1 MAKYFS
7 FLLILII
14 LAGCAVNK
22 VSQEDALSQPNEQ
35 SAIYFSFAE
44 AALQQK
50 DFVAAIELYKKADQ
64 ADSTNIFIKEKLL
77 EIMTLISL
85 FKLEYQD
92 EIIKLGEKYYTR
104 KLYSEKILS
113 ILAGTYK
120 IQQNYK
126 KAKKFFKLAIK
137 KKPTAR
143 NQIAYYLFQKVHD
156 PPADKKLL
164 FKALEF
170 PWKDKNLILNTA
182 ELIGEFDAE
191 KSLEILEKAYER
203 WDDEISFTPL
213 LTTYEKVGKANKV
226 LELLQQR
233 LDEKKPVS
241 APLTTYLIGRY
252 FTLKNYDKVIENKDI
267 CFQIGT
273 NEILRFLFFAA
284 FQKKDYELAVQAGEA
299 IEQSQ
304 DLSEELKGSFYSYL
318 VEIYIATEEDDK
330 VVESLIKCDNIHIIR
345 NLMLDYNYKEDEKLQ
360 VRFKTILDSFL
371 VKTETKEVGAYL
383 LAIFHTNLEEKEP
396 ALEYLSRISDDFLAE
411 NELLFEAAALYL
423 QNGLDIEKACT
434 LLEKLTDAELTSN
447 EIIAGLLFRTQNDS
461 IAYEMLKQEINRNSQ
476 PHITTFIRYS
486 LLAERY
492 GRIDS
497 LVVYLEKGIEIFPD
511 NADLL
516 NTLGYLIAKHGL
528 EDKYDLSEQLLI
540 KALELEPE
548 SAMIWDSMA
557 WLHFKKGF
565 YKKALKAMEIPLKSK
580 IEHSEIAYH
589 LGEIFL
595 KLNKKDRAEKYLKQ
609 AIELANDVDAVEIS
623 RKILEKYFKE

>member
-1 MAKYFS
+1 MAKYFP

-22 VSQEDALSQPNEQ
+22 ISQEDVLSQPNEQ

-50 DFVAAIELYKKADQ
+50 DFIAAIELYQKSDQ

-77 EIMTLISL
+77 EIMTLVSL
-85 FKLEYQD
+85 FKPEYKD
-92 EIIKLGEKYYTR
+92 EIIKLGEDYYAR

-113 ILAGTYK
+113 ILAETYK
-120 IQQNYK
+120 TQQNYK
-126 KAKKFFKLAIK
+126 RAGKFFKLAIK
-137 KKPTAR
+137 QKPTAR
-143 NQIAYYLFQKVHD
+143 NQIAYYLFQKEHD

-170 PWKDKNLILNTA
+170 PWKDNKLILNTA

-191 KSLEILEKAYER
+191 KSLEILEKAYKR
-203 WDDEISFTPL
+203 WGDEASFTPL
-213 LTTYEKVGKANKV
+213 LTTYEKVGKADKI
-226 LELLQQR
+226 LDLLQQR

-284 FQKKDYELAVQAGEA
+284 FQKEDYELAVRAGEV

-304 DLSEELKGSFYSYL
+304 DLGEELKGSFYSYL

-330 VVESLIKCDNIHIIR
+330 VVESLIKCGNIHIIR
-345 NLMLDYNYKEDEKLQ
+345 NLMLDYNYKKDEKLQ
-360 VRFKTILDSFL
+360 IRFKTILDSFL
-371 VKTETKEVGAYL
+371 VKRKETGYYL

-396 ALEYLSRISDDFLAE
+396 ALEYLTRISDEFLKE

-423 QNGLDIEKACT
+423 QNGMNIEKART
-434 LLEKLTDAELTSN
+434 LLEKLEDAELTPN
-447 EIIAGLLFRTQNDS
+447 EIIAGLLFRTQDDS
-461 IAYEMLKQEINRNSQ
+461 IAYEMLKQEINRNPQ

-486 LLAERY
+486 LLAEQY
-492 GRIDS
+492 GKIDS

-516 NTLGYLIAKHGL
+516 NTLGYLIAKYGL
-528 EDKYDLSEQLLI
+528 EDKYDLSEKLLT

-548 SAMIWDSMA
+548 NAMIWDSMA

-565 YKKALKAMEIPLKSK
+565 FKKALKAMKIPLKSK

-595 KLNKKDRAEKYLKQ
+595 KLDKKEQAENYLKQ
-609 AIELANDVDAVEIS
+609 AIELANDDDAVEIS
-623 RKILEKYFKE
+623 RKILEKNFKE

>member
-1 MAKYFS
+1 MAKYFP

-22 VSQEDALSQPNEQ
+22 VSQEDVLSQPNEQ

-50 DFVAAIELYKKADQ
+50 DFVAAIELYQKADQ

-77 EIMTLISL
+77 EIMTLVSL
-85 FKLEYQD
+85 FQPEYQD
-92 EIIKLGEKYYTR
+92 EIITLGEEYYTR

-113 ILAGTYK
+113 ILAETHK

-126 KAKKFFKLAIK
+126 RAKKFFKLAIK
-137 KKPTAR
+137 QKPTAR
-143 NQIAYYLFQKVHD
+143 NQIAYYLFQKEHD

-164 FKALEF
+164 HNALEF
-170 PWKDKNLILNTA
+170 PWKDKKLLLTIA

-191 KSLEILEKAYER
+191 KSLDILEKAYER
-203 WDDEISFTPL
+203 WDDEVSFTPL
-213 LTTYEKVGKANKV
+213 LTTYEKVGKADKV
-226 LELLQQR
+226 LALLQQR

-241 APLTTYLIGRY
+241 VPLTTYLIGRY

-273 NEILRFLFFAA
+273 NDILRFLFFAA
-284 FQKKDYELAVQAGEA
+284 FQKKDYELAVRTGEA

-330 VVESLIKCDNIHIIR
+330 VVESLIKCGNIHIIR
-345 NLMLDYNYKEDEKLQ
+345 NLMLDYNYKDDKKLQ

-371 VKTETKEVGAYL
+371 VKTETKEMGAYL
-383 LAIFHTNLEEKEP
+383 LAIFHTNLEEKET
-396 ALEYLSRISDDFLAE
+396 ALEYLSRIPDEFLAE

-423 QNGLDIEKACT
+423 QNGMNIEKART
-434 LLEKLTDAELTSN
+434 LLEKLEDSELTSS
-447 EIIAGLLFRTQNDS
+447 EIIAGLLFRTQDDS
-461 IAYEMLKQEINRNSQ
+461 IAYEMLKQEINRNPK

-486 LLAERY
+486 LLAEQY
-492 GRIDS
+492 GKIDS
-497 LVVYLEKGIEIFPD
+497 LVVYLEKGIEIYPD

-516 NTLGYLIAKHGL
+516 NTLGYLIAKYGL
-528 EDKYDLSEQLLI
+528 EDKYDLSEKLLT

-548 SAMIWDSMA
+548 NAMIWDSMA

-565 YKKALKAMEIPLKSK
+565 LKKALKAMKIPLKSK

-595 KLNKKDRAEKYLKQ
+595 KLDKREQAEKYLKQ
-609 AIELANDVDAVEIS
+609 AIELANDDDAVEIS

>member
-1 MAKYFS
+1 MAKYFP
-7 FLLILII
+7 FLLILIF
-14 LAGCAVNK
+14 LTGCAVNK
-22 VSQEDALSQPNEQ
+22 VSQENALSLPNEQ

-50 DFVAAIELYKKADQ
+50 DFVAAIELYKKADR

-77 EIMTLISL
+77 EIMTLVSL
-85 FKLEYQD
+85 FKPEYQD
-92 EIIKLGEKYYTR
+92 EIIKLGEEYYAR
-104 KLYSEKILS
+104 KLYSVKILS
-113 ILAGTYK
+113 ILAEAYN

-126 KAKKFFKLAIK
+126 RARKFFKLAIK
-137 KKPTAR
+137 QNPTAR
-143 NQIAYYLFQKVHD
+143 NQIAYYLFQKEHD

-164 FKALEF
+164 YNALEF
-170 PWKDKNLILNTA
+170 PWKDKNIILTIA

-191 KSLEILEKAYER
+191 KSLEILEKVYAR
-203 WDDEISFTPL
+203 WDDEVSFTPL
-213 LTTYEKVGKANKV
+213 LTTYEKVGKADKI
-226 LELLQQR
+226 LDLLQQR

-241 APLTTYLIGRY
+241 DPLTTYLIGRY

-284 FQKKDYELAVQAGEA
+284 FQKEDYELAVRTGEA

-304 DLSEELKGSFYSYL
+304 DFNEELRDSFYSYF
-318 VEIYIATEEDDK
+318 VELYIATEEDDK
-330 VVESLIKCDNIHIIR
+330 VVESLIKCGNIHIIR

-371 VKTETKEVGAYL
+371 VKRKETGAYL

-396 ALEYLSRISDDFLAE
+396 ALEYLSRIPDEFLVE

-423 QNGLDIEKACT
+423 QNGLDIEKART
-434 LLEKLTDAELTSN
+434 LLEKLEDAELTPN

-461 IAYEMLKQEINRNSQ
+461 IAYEMLKQEINRNPQ

-492 GRIDS
+492 DKIDS
-497 LVVYLEKGIEIFPD
+497 LVVHLEKGIEIFPD

-516 NTLGYLIAKHGL
+516 NTLGYLIAKYGL
-528 EDKYDLSEQLLI
+528 EDKYDLSEKLLT
-540 KALELEPE
+540 KALELQPE

-557 WLHFKKGF
+557 WLHFQKGF
-565 YKKALKAMEIPLKSK
+565 FKKALKAMEIPLKSK

-595 KLNKKDRAEKYLKQ
+595 KLDKREQAEKYLKQ
-609 AIELANDVDAVEIS
+609 AIELANDDDAVEIS

>member
-1 MAKYFS
+1 
-7 FLLILII
+7 
-14 LAGCAVNK
+14 LA
-22 VSQEDALSQPNEQ
+22 E
-35 SAIYFSFAE
+35 
-44 AALQQK
+44 
-50 DFVAAIELYKKADQ
+50 
-64 ADSTNIFIKEKLL
+64 
-77 EIMTLISL
+77 
-85 FKLEYQD
+85 
-92 EIIKLGEKYYTR
+92 
-104 KLYSEKILS
+104 
-113 ILAGTYK
+113 TYK

-126 KAKKFFKLAIK
+126 RAGKFFKLAIK
-137 KKPTAR
+137 QKPTAR
-143 NQIAYYLFQKVHD
+143 NQVAYYLFQKEHD

-170 PWKDKNLILNTA
+170 PWKDKNLILTTA

-203 WDDEISFTPL
+203 WDDEVSFTPL
-213 LTTYEKVGKANKV
+213 LTTYEKVGKANKI
-226 LELLQQR
+226 LDLLQQR

-252 FTLKNYDKVIENKDI
+252 FTLKDYDKVIENKDT

-284 FQKKDYELAVQAGEA
+284 FQKKDYELAVQTGEA

-304 DLSEELKGSFYSYL
+304 DLGEELKGSFYSYL

-330 VVESLIKCDNIHIIR
+330 VVESLIKCDNVHIIR
-345 NLMLDYNYKEDEKLQ
+345 NLMLDYDYKNDEKLQ

-371 VKTETKEVGAYL
+371 VKRKETGYYL
-383 LAIFHTNLEEKEP
+383 LAIFYTNLEEKEP
-396 ALEYLSRISDDFLAE
+396 ALEYLSQIPDEFLAE

-423 QNGLDIEKACT
+423 QNGLEIEKART
-434 LLEKLTDAELTSN
+434 LLEKLEDAELTSN
-447 EIIAGLLFRTQNDS
+447 EIIAGLLFRTQDDS
-461 IAYEMLKQEINRNSQ
+461 IAYEMLKQEINRNPQ

-492 GRIDS
+492 GKIDS
-497 LVVYLEKGIEIFPD
+497 LVIYLEKGIEIFPD

-516 NTLGYLIAKHGL
+516 NTLGYLIAKYGL
-528 EDKYDLSEQLLI
+528 EDKYDLSEQLLT

-548 SAMIWDSMA
+548 NAMIWDSMA

-565 YKKALKAMEIPLKSK
+565 FKKALKAMEIPLKSK

-595 KLNKKDRAEKYLKQ
+595 KLDKKEKAEKYLKQ
-609 AIELANDVDAVEIS
+609 AIELANDDDAVEIS

>member
-1 MAKYFS
+1 MAKYFP

-14 LAGCAVNK
+14 LAGCAVNNI
-22 VSQEDALSQPNEQ
+22 SQEDVLSQPNEQ

-50 DFVAAIELYKKADQ
+50 DFIAAIELYQKSDQ

-77 EIMTLISL
+77 EIMTLVSL
-85 FKLEYQD
+85 FKPEYKD
-92 EIIKLGEKYYTR
+92 EIIKLGEDYYAR

-113 ILAGTYK
+113 ILAETYK
-120 IQQNYK
+120 TQQNYK
-126 KAKKFFKLAIK
+126 RAGKFFKLAIK
-137 KKPTAR
+137 QKPTAR
-143 NQIAYYLFQKVHD
+143 NQIAYYLFQKEHD

-170 PWKDKNLILNTA
+170 PWKDNKLILNTA

-191 KSLEILEKAYER
+191 KSLEILEKAYKR
-203 WDDEISFTPL
+203 WGDEASFTPL
-213 LTTYEKVGKANKV
+213 LTTYEKVGKADKI
-226 LELLQQR
+226 LDLLQQR

-284 FQKKDYELAVQAGEA
+284 FQKEDYELAVRAGEV

-304 DLSEELKGSFYSYL
+304 DLGEELKGSFYSYL

-330 VVESLIKCDNIHIIR
+330 VVESLIKCGNIHIIR
-345 NLMLDYNYKEDEKLQ
+345 NLMLDYNYKKDEKLQ
-360 VRFKTILDSFL
+360 IRFKTILDSFL
-371 VKTETKEVGAYL
+371 VKRKETGYYL

-396 ALEYLSRISDDFLAE
+396 ALEYLTRISDEFLKE

-423 QNGLDIEKACT
+423 QNGMNIEKART
-434 LLEKLTDAELTSN
+434 LLEKLEDAELTPN
-447 EIIAGLLFRTQNDS
+447 EIIAGLLFRTQDDS
-461 IAYEMLKQEINRNSQ
+461 IAYEMLKQEINRNPQ

-486 LLAERY
+486 LLAEQY
-492 GRIDS
+492 GKIDS

-516 NTLGYLIAKHGL
+516 NTLGYLIAKYGL
-528 EDKYDLSEQLLI
+528 EDKYDLSEKLLTI
-540 KALELEPE
+540 ALELEPE
-548 SAMIWDSMA
+548 NAMIWDSMA

-565 YKKALKAMEIPLKSK
+565 FKKALKAMKIPLKSK

-595 KLNKKDRAEKYLKQ
+595 KLDKKEQAENYLKQ
-609 AIELANDVDAVEIS
+609 AIELANDDDAVEIS
-623 RKILEKYFKE
+623 RKILEKNFKE

>member
-1 MAKYFS
+1 MAKYFP
-7 FLLILII
+7 FLLILIF
-14 LAGCAVNK
+14 LTGCAVNK
-22 VSQEDALSQPNEQ
+22 VSQENALSLPNEQ

-50 DFVAAIELYKKADQ
+50 DFVAAIELYKKADR

-77 EIMTLISL
+77 EIMTLVSL
-85 FKLEYQD
+85 FKPEYQD
-92 EIIKLGEKYYTR
+92 EIIKLGEEYYAR
-104 KLYSEKILS
+104 KLYSVKILS
-113 ILAGTYK
+113 ILAEAYN

-126 KAKKFFKLAIK
+126 RARKFFKLAIK
-137 KKPTAR
+137 QNPTAR
-143 NQIAYYLFQKVHD
+143 NQIAYYLFQKEHD

-164 FKALEF
+164 YNALEF
-170 PWKDKNLILNTA
+170 PWKDKNIILTIA

-191 KSLEILEKAYER
+191 KSLEILEKVYAR
-203 WDDEISFTPL
+203 WDDEVSFTPL
-213 LTTYEKVGKANKV
+213 LTTYEKVGKADKI
-226 LELLQQR
+226 LDLLQQR

-241 APLTTYLIGRY
+241 DPLTTYLIGRY

-284 FQKKDYELAVQAGEA
+284 FQKEDYKLAVRAGEA

-304 DLSEELKGSFYSYL
+304 DFNEELRDSFYSYF
-318 VEIYIATEEDDK
+318 VELYIATEEDDK
-330 VVESLIKCDNIHIIR
+330 VVESLIKCGNIHIIR
-345 NLMLDYNYKEDEKLQ
+345 NLMLDYNYKEDEKLR

-371 VKTETKEVGAYL
+371 VKRKETGAYL

-396 ALEYLSRISDDFLAE
+396 ALEYLSRIPDNFLVE

-423 QNGLDIEKACT
+423 QNGLDIEKART
-434 LLEKLTDAELTSN
+434 LLEKLEDAELTPN

-461 IAYEMLKQEINRNSQ
+461 IAYEMLKQEINRNPQ

-492 GRIDS
+492 DKIDS
-497 LVVYLEKGIEIFPD
+497 LVVHLEKGIEIFPD

-516 NTLGYLIAKHGL
+516 NTLGYLIAKYGL
-528 EDKYDLSEQLLI
+528 EDKYDLSEELLT
-540 KALELEPE
+540 KALELQPE

-557 WLHFKKGF
+557 WLHFQKGF
-565 YKKALKAMEIPLKSK
+565 FKKALKAMEIPLKSK

-595 KLNKKDRAEKYLKQ
+595 KLDKKEQAEKYLKQ
-609 AIELANDVDAVEIS
+609 AIELANDDDAVEIS